1 MAGVRP
7 RLGPTNVV
15 LLVGCSTREKLR
27 VRASSSSAWDAATNT
42 PASPPFSRRLPGF
55 RTTFLPCTKPAH
67 RPQGISVGFS
77 PRSLSQ
83 CASTISQG
91 EQ

>member
-7 RLGPTNVV
+7 RLGPTKWV

-27 VRASSSSAWDAATNT
+27 VRASSSSAWEAATNT

-55 RTTFLPCTKPAH
+55 STTFLPCTKPAH
-67 RPQGISVGFS
+67 APQCLPTDSFS
-77 PRSLSQ
+77 LLSQ
-83 CASTISQG
+83 LVGQYILPD
-91 EQ
+91 